1 MATINP
7 DDLDTTNLNAQSN
20 AEHIQGI
27 YDDIQKIHEE
37 SFNSR
42 LGLPAVARVTL
53 FTLGG
58 AIVGGLGGM
67 LGGWTDASL
76 KYLAANSHRLPTSYN
91 GWFFYH
97 KRKTYYCTKNAMG
110 KAFRTGAKVGGF
122 VGIMFSL
129 EAMLDYVRG
138 QADFANTMVATCLP
152 GFTYAWFGKM
162 SKVQAREL
170 IHKGGKIGLV
180 LGLSQDALQYIR
192 GIDVWYLNQWFGIK
206 PMKLSERLRQYAGEK
221 GSVL

>member
-7 DDLDTTNLNAQSN
+7 DDLDTTRLNAQSN
-20 AEHIQGI
+20 QEHIQGI

-42 LGLPAVARVTL
+42 LGMPAVARVTL

-58 AIVGGLGGM
+58 SIVGGLGGM
-67 LGGWTDASL
+67 LKGWTDASL

-97 KRKTYYCTKNAMG
+97 KRKTYYCTKNAMST
-110 KAFRTGAKVGGF
+110 AFRTGGKVGGF
-122 VGIMFSL
+122 VGIMFSI
-129 EAMLDYVRG
+129 EAVFDYIRG
-138 QADFANTMVATCLP
+138 QTDFCNTMMAVCLP
-152 GFTYAWFGKM
+152 GFTYAWYTKM
-162 SKVQAREL
+162 SRVQAKEL
-170 IHKGGKIGLV
+170 INKGGKIGLI
-180 LGLSQDALQYIR
+180 LGVSQDALQFMR

-206 PMKLSERLRQYAGEK
+206 PMKLSDRLRKYADENNLK
-221 GSVL
+221 K

>member
-7 DDLDTTNLNAQSN
+7 DDLDTTNLNAQST
-20 AEHIQGI
+20 ADHVQGI
-27 YDDIQKIHEE
+27 YDDIQKIHKE

-58 AIVGGLGGM
+58 SIVGGLGGM
-67 LGGWTDASL
+67 LSGWTDSSL

-110 KAFRTGAKVGGF
+110 NAFRTGFKVGGF
-122 VGIMFSL
+122 VGVMFSI

-138 QADFANTMVATCLP
+138 QTDFVNTMMGVCLP
-152 GFTYAWFGKM
+152 GFTYAWYNNM
-162 SKVQAREL
+162 SRVQARDF
-170 IHKGGKIGLV
+170 INKGGRIGLIF
-180 LGLSQDALQYIR
+180 GLSQDALQFIR
-192 GIDVWYLNQWFGIK
+192 GINVWYLNDWFGIK
-206 PMKLSERLRQYAGEK
+206 PMKLSDRLKAYAGERI
-221 GSVL
+221 